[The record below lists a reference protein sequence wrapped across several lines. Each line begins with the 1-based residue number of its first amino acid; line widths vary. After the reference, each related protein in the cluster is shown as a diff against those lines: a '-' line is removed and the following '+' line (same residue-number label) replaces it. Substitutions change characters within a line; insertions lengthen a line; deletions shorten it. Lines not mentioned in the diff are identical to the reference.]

1 MAHRPS
7 PNRVRRDPTLAREA
21 YYRALEAR
29 NPNESQR
36 SWRRTRFELGLRLA
50 SELERVHISTV
61 ENLEILDMGMGFGGD
76 CSSLTSQGAH
86 MTGLDS
92 VDLGMKPLQDA
103 FRDLASI
110 RTVRAE
116 LNSPLPFS
124 DGSFDGILSIDS
136 LEHVRDLELFFGEC
150 GRILRPWGW
159 IIVAT
164 PLAFR
169 RIYHDSHFE
178 FPGISLLRVPE
189 NLWPNPGRTSRALG
203 HPPARP
209 GLHLLQSELTTS
221 RSDAAGSAFAEAE
234 SASMNRRPRKPRAT
248 ISATPPTL
256 PRAGT
261 SLAGACTNGPSIS

>member
-1 MAHRPS
+1 MAHIPS

-36 SWRRTRFELGLRLA
+36 SWRRKRFELGLRLA

-92 VDLGMKPLQDA
+92 IDLGMKPLRDA

-150 GRILRPWGW
+150 GRVLRPWGW

-169 RIYHDSHFE
+169 RIYHDGHFE
-178 FPGISLLRVPE
+178 LPGISLLPMKTRLFVAKRVF
-189 NLWPNPGRTSRALG
+189 GRRYPYTLANRTLYSIRGLSR
-203 HPPARP
+203 PARRHGFMCRGMIFSDREFPKTFGRIP
-209 GLHLLQSELTTS
+209 GGRLALWGIRRLAPDYTFFS
-221 RSDAAGSAFAEAE
+221 RS
-234 SASMNRRPRKPRAT
+234 
-248 ISATPPTL
+248 
-256 PRAGT
+256 
-261 SLAGACTNGPSIS
+261 